1 MRADRAIEALIAAAV
16 LCLAA
21 AAPARAQTASPDIG
35 DTLSFSGY
43 ADLRLIAPSNQDA
56 WLRGGLGKFR
66 FGAGD
71 GNAQLA
77 ELVGQLSWKV
87 QSDLRLVVV
96 GRAEPNAQSTDI
108 DALEAY
114 TYYTPASNGAVSWS
128 VKAGAFFPTI
138 SLENDDLGWA
148 SPYTLTPS
156 AINSWIGEEMRTIG
170 SEARLR
176 WASPLG
182 NITGMFALQCCN
194 DEQGMLL
201 ADRGWAMDDRPTGLF
216 GRVRV
221 PDATLRTFH
230 APVPGTTGEFDEID
244 GRVGWYAG
252 LEWQM
257 AQAGKITVV
266 RYDNNGD
273 PSDKTGRGDTSWPLR
288 FWNVGARTQ
297 FGALMLIAQGMTG
310 TTAVTARPG
319 VQSRTDF
326 QSAFLLA
333 SYDLNDL
340 SLGNVSLE
348 GWRASLREDVF
359 QTRRVQVAPSPFS
372 EDGDAFT
379 ASLSWQGYDWLR
391 LTGEVIAMHSRRGE
405 YVSAGLGGPSRMDT
419 QFQFSSRFF
428 F

>member
-1 MRADRAIEALIAAAV
+1 MRGRNFLWALLVAV
-16 LCLAA
+16 CA
-21 AAPARAQTASPDIG
+21 AAPARADIA

-43 ADLRLIAPSNQDA
+43 ADLRLVAPANDTA

-66 FGAGD
+66 FGPETG
-71 GNAQLA
+71 GAQAA
-77 ELVGQLSWKV
+77 EAYGQLTVKLDD
-87 QSDLRLVVV
+87 DLRTVIVA
-96 GRAEPNAQSTDI
+96 RAEPRSQPGI
-108 DALEAY
+108 DAMEAY
-114 TYYTPASNGAVSWS
+114 LTYTPALDDDLHLS
-128 VKAGAFFPTI
+128 VKAGAFYPTI

-176 WASPLG
+176 WSTSLG
-182 NITGMFALQCCN
+182 NFTGMFALLCCN

-216 GRVRV
+216 GRVRL
-221 PDATLRTFH
+221 PDATLRAFH

-244 GRVGWYAG
+244 SRVGWYAG

-257 AQAGKITVV
+257 ANVGKLTVV

-273 PSDKTGRGDTSWPLR
+273 PSDKTGRGDTAWPTR
-288 FWNVGARTQ
+288 FWNVGGRTQ

-310 TTAVTARPG
+310 YTAVTARPG
-319 VQSRTDF
+319 LQARTDF

-333 SYDLNDL
+333 SYDLDDL
-340 SLGNVSLE
+340 GLTDF
-348 GWRASLREDVF
+348 RASAREDVF
-359 QTRRVQVAPSPFS
+359 QTRRVSTTPSPYS

-379 ASLSWQGYDWLR
+379 ASLSWQGSDHLR
-391 LTGEVIAMHSRRGE
+391 LTGEVIAMNSRRLE
-405 YVSAGLGGPSRMDT
+405 YVAAGLGGPVRHDT
-419 QFQFSSRFF
+419 QFQFSTRIFF
-428 F
+428 